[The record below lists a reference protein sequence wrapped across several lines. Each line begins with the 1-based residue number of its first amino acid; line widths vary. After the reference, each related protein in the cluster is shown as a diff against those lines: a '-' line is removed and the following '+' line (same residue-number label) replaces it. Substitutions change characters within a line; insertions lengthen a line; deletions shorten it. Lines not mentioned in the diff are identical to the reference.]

1 MKRNFPSLFARFL
14 LCLAVSLFALLL
26 ALQVT
31 LFNES
36 YLLQTLERTNYYTNV
51 AHTAKTVCESFFSQ
65 AQFGVG
71 MVGNYIS
78 EDTVVNDIQSAIYN
92 RFRNAG
98 IKTTARFGTLTSDL
112 ADTVYSET
120 GTQATESDLT
130 RYFALQST
138 CEGSYQTMV
147 SVPFDAALSIVLQ
160 YRSLCAVLYAA
171 LGVIAFFSLLSLFK
185 LSADMPEFLK
195 HLSAALV
202 PAGFACTLGG
212 LSFVLFS
219 GFQNWMPS
227 DNIAHASFTR
237 WFGGLFPYLAVFG
250 IVIGVCGLILGVL
263 DGKKLHQSKPAL
275 SQQEPKAGASDIS
288 RLSQVPAAPA
298 HTSSPMPQPGT
309 PAPVSG
315 HTVSAEAARPAVT
328 AQTQPQPVSSKAVS
342 SDMTH
347 PVQQPMVQPVQ
358 QPTAQP
364 SKSAFDTMTISF
376 PAQQIANAAP
386 TKREIRLPSKK

>member
-26 ALQVT
+26 AMQVT

-36 YLLQTLERTNYYTNV
+36 YLLQTLESTNYYTNV

-65 AQFGVG
+65 AQFGAG
-71 MVGNYIS
+71 MVSNYIS
-78 EDTVVNDIQSAIYN
+78 EDTVTNDIQSAIYN

-98 IKTTARFGTLTSDL
+98 IKTTARFGSLTSDL
-112 ADTVYSET
+112 TNVVYQET

-130 RYFALQST
+130 RYSALQST

-160 YRSLCAVLYAA
+160 YRSLGVVLYAA
-171 LGVIAFFSLLSLFK
+171 LGIIAFLSLLSLFK
-185 LSADMPEFLK
+185 FSVDMPELLN
-195 HLSAALV
+195 HISGALV

-237 WFGGLFPYLAVFG
+237 WLGGLFPYLAVFG
-250 IVIGVCGLILGVL
+250 IFIGVCGLVL
-263 DGKKLHQSKPAL
+263 SVVVIKKFRQVQRPVQPQTGKESA
-275 SQQEPKAGASDIS
+275 ASGFHS
-288 RLSQVPAAPA
+288 PQAVSAPVRSSGTLPQAAP
-298 HTSSPMPQPGT
+298 ST
-309 PAPVSG
+309 PSTA
-315 HTVSAEAARPAVT
+315 PAVPHS
-328 AQTQPQPVSSKAVS
+328 AKPSMPTQPQASATPPVSTADAPKQSTAPSSKH
-342 SDMTH
+342 T
-347 PVQQPMVQPVQ
+347 
-358 QPTAQP
+358 
-364 SKSAFDTMTISF
+364 FDTMTISF
-376 PAQQIANAAP
+376 PAQHIANAAP
-386 TKREIRLPSKK
+386 TKRNIRLPSEKNQ